1 MTGEA
6 STGTIKK
13 VVENLP
19 KFMEQQ
25 AKLSVHTSIAAE
37 INGGVVGGG
46 GTLHSSVFSSSP
58 LLERRTGFKDRHTM
72 LNYNTNCLF
81 QIYALFTFNSC
92 AATRRSVA
100 TAGAVSIHTHTHQ
113 SYLRA

>member
-1 MTGEA
+1 MAALQQGGRLTGEA

-37 INGGVVGGG
+37 INGGVLV
-46 GTLHSSVFSSSP
+46 V
-58 LLERRTGFKDRHTM
+58 
-72 LNYNTNCLF
+72 
-81 QIYALFTFNSC
+81 
-92 AATRRSVA
+92 AAARCTRLIAARGLKGVL
-100 TAGAVSIHTHTHQ
+100 VSRIVI
-113 SYLRA
+113 RC

>member
-1 MTGEA
+1 MCPLVCRYVTGEA

-37 INGGVVGGG
+37 INGLLQRKGLSGMD
-46 GTLHSSVFSSSP
+46 LHSS
-58 LLERRTGFKDRHTM
+58 
-72 LNYNTNCLF
+72 
-81 QIYALFTFNSC
+81 TF
-92 AATRRSVA
+92 A
-100 TAGAVSIHTHTHQ
+100 
-113 SYLRA
+113 